1 MRRSLVAAAG
11 ILISLVA
18 VWLLSVSVDLGA
30 TAVTLRRANPAVLL
44 PVVGVIAL
52 QLGLRSVRW
61 STLLPRRDD
70 GRRVRVSA
78 IVPVL
83 LIGYLGNVLLPARLG
98 EGVRAVLIARRER
111 LDVAEV
117 VGTVVLERI
126 VDTATLAVVALIAA
140 LTLPT
145 VPRWLVQTT
154 AVVGI
159 IGFVAVVLV
168 ATLRMDVTSWLRT
181 SLPALAGAP
190 PVAALLTV
198 IGRFGRGMGG
208 RQRLPV
214 ICLAA
219 AISTCAWLLD
229 GVTFWLIAMAL
240 GINLGYVAALLV
252 AAVAVLGTA
261 IPSAPG
267 YIGTFEVAATTT
279 AAAIGVARSTALAL
293 AVMAHAVTVLPL
305 AVGGAIAVAVL
316 GVRFGGVVAAA
327 RTASPARP
335 AAR

>member
-1 MRRSLVAAAG
+1 MRRFLVVATG

-30 TAVTLRRANPAVLL
+30 TAVTLRRANPAVLF
-44 PVVGVIAL
+44 PVVGVMAV
-52 QLGLRSVRW
+52 QLVLRSVRW
-61 STLLPRRDD
+61 SALLPRRDD
-70 GRRVRVSA
+70 GRRVGVSTIIPA
-78 IVPVL
+78 L
-83 LIGYLGNVLLPARLG
+83 LIGYLGNVVLPARLG

-126 VDTATLAVVALIAA
+126 VDTATLAVVALLAA
-140 LTLPT
+140 LMAPT
-145 VPRWLVQTT
+145 VPGWVVQTT
-154 AVVGI
+154 AGVGV
-159 IGFVAVVLV
+159 IGFVAVVLL
-168 ATLRMDVTSWLRT
+168 TMLRADLTSWFRT
-181 SLPALAGAP
+181 SVPTLAGAP
-190 PVAALLTV
+190 PVAAVLAV
-198 IGRFGRGMGG
+198 MGRFGRGVGG
-208 RQRLPV
+208 GQRLPV
-214 ICLAA
+214 IGLAA

-229 GVTFWLIAMAL
+229 GVTFWLIAAAL
-240 GINLGYVAALLV
+240 GIDLGFVAALLV

-305 AVGGAIAVAVL
+305 AVGGAIAVVVL
-316 GVRFGGVVAAA
+316 GVRFGGVVADA

-335 AAR
+335 AAH